1 MNAGSYLANAGEYL
15 ITLIFQLYILA
26 VMLRFLLQLVR
37 ADFYNPVSQFL
48 ITITNPVLRYLRR
61 WIPGYAGIDWP
72 SILLMFTLQCIQL
85 SLIAILKPAGFPAVS
100 GLLLLAITYLL
111 KMIIWI
117 YIVVIIL
124 QAISSWISP
133 GAYSPVTVLMYQL
146 TDPLLRPCRRIIRP
160 AGGLDWSPFIVLIGL
175 NLLLMLLIAPM
186 QDLGNILAGYTLRI
200 L

>member
-1 MNAGSYLANAGEYL
+1 LSVNPYLANAGEYI

-26 VMLRFLLQLVR
+26 VMLRFLLQLAR
-37 ADFYNPVSQFL
+37 ADFYNPISQFL
-48 ITITNPVLRYLRR
+48 ITVTNPVLRYLRR

-72 SILLMFTLQCIQL
+72 SIIFMLFLQIIELGLIALLKTGALPAIAGLILL
-85 SLIAILKPAGFPAVS
+85 SL
-100 GLLLLAITYLL
+100 TYLL

-124 QAISSWISP
+124 QALTSWVNP

-146 TDPLLRPCRRIIRP
+146 TDPLLQPVRRIIPP

-175 NLLLMLLIAPM
+175 NLLLILLIAPL
-186 QDLGNILAGYTLRI
+186 QDYGNILAGYAIRI

>member
-1 MNAGSYLANAGEYL
+1 MSPSPYLANAGEYI
-15 ITLIFQLYILA
+15 ITLVFELYILA

-48 ITITNPVLRYLRR
+48 ITVTNPVLRYLRR

-72 SILLMFTLQCIQL
+72 SIILMLALQIIDL
-85 SLIAILKPAGFPAVS
+85 GLIALLKIGALPAIP
-100 GLLLLAITYLL
+100 GLILLAFTYLL

-124 QAISSWISP
+124 QALTSWINP

-146 TDPLLRPCRRIIRP
+146 TDPLLRPVRRFIPP

-175 NLLLMLLIAPM
+175 NLLLILLVAPL
-186 QDLGNILAGYTLRI
+186 QDFGNILAGYAVRVL
-200 L
+200 